1 MIGRRGPADAGM
13 SREVI
18 MRKRLGRGGLA
29 ALLLCGGCNLGLII
43 EPPNGNDNAND
54 NIDGAEH
61 RAVFTDPDSDFSTS
75 EVRDVDEEIV
85 QFDTETEAII
95 WAADETSYD
104 AGLWDVNGN
113 FLAGGFFQ
121 VRFGTRSGERRAYF
135 TETAA
140 ATICQLRIQGG
151 QLSVSATSVPVPQE

>member
-1 MIGRRGPADAGM
+1 
-13 SREVI
+13 
-18 MRKRLGRGGLA
+18 MRKLSWGGWTA
-29 ALLLCGGCNLGLII
+29 ALLLCGGCNLGLVI

-54 NIDGAEH
+54 NVNGPEH
-61 RAVFTDPDSDFSTS
+61 RVIFSDPDSDFSTS
-75 EVRDVDEEIV
+75 DVRDVDEEIV

-95 WAADETSYD
+95 WAMDETSYD

-135 TETAA
+135 TETLT
-140 ATICQLRIQGG
+140 ATICQLGVQGG
-151 QLSVSATSVPVPQE
+151 QLSIAPTLVPVPQE